1 MYQNNSKTRTKRQ
14 KGFTLIELMLA
25 IGFVGSLLVLIAL
38 IIIQIMGLY
47 NKGLTLKEVN
57 EVSRIVVRDMQQS
70 ISSADAFRLQY
81 LNDDD
86 EPTYPKTLQE
96 AINPGDDGSEVDYYS
111 NDAGGRLCTGVYSYI
126 WNTGGALRAV
136 RDASFGFGG
145 HVETYKRAST
155 TDGPAA
161 GYPIQF
167 TTRTN
172 ADGSQEQVAVRFVKK
187 RDPAKEMCRLPAG
200 DLLATTTHDKR
211 LGAEKDYANVFGVG
225 NDELTL
231 YSFDIS
237 TPLKPTSNQRT
248 DDITAVSTFYHVAM
262 TLGTQN
268 GDENSQDGLISS
280 NQVCKPPAEATQN
293 GGEYCAINKLEFVA
307 RTGRLG
313 N

>member
-1 MYQNNSKTRTKRQ
+1 MYQGNKHTRKQQ
-14 KGFTLIELMLA
+14 KGFTLIELMLSV
-25 IGFVGSLLVLIAL
+25 GFIGSLLVLITL

-57 EVSRIVVRDMQQS
+57 EVSRVVVRDMQQS
-70 ISSADAFRLQY
+70 ISSADAFKLQY
-81 LNDDD
+81 LKDTT
-86 EPTYPKTLQE
+86 PTNPKTLQE
-96 AINPGDDGSEVDYYS
+96 AIDHDGDSGEVDYYS

-145 HVETYKRAST
+145 NKEAYKRNST
-155 TDGPAA
+155 TDGPVA

-167 TTRTN
+167 ATRTN
-172 ADGSQEQVAVRFVKK
+172 ADGSKEQVAVRFVKK
-187 RDPAKEMCRLPAG
+187 RDPGKEMCRLPAG
-200 DLLATTTHDKR
+200 DLLSTTTHDKL
-211 LGAEKDYANVFGVG
+211 LGDEKDYSNVFGAG

-237 TPLKPTSNQRT
+237 TPLKPTT
-248 DDITAVSTFYHVAM
+248 DKNSSDITAVSTFYSVRM

-293 GGEYCAINKLEFVA
+293 GGEYCAINKIEFVA